1 MIVVLAG
8 CAGNQQMLEDFIAGG
23 ETTDGTTTDGSAT
36 DGSATGGSD
45 AGAGDPAPTTDVS
58 HAFSTY
64 PVVMPGGAVAST
76 LGTRSLLTETTGFGS
91 GTLGL
96 SARATTEGRSRAAL
110 FTAQIFP
117 VLHLQ
122 ETFGASLE
130 RPVLDAWQD
139 GWTGLGQT
147 IAIIDDFE
155 QATLPVYVTAI
166 ADRQFDVEVE
176 SPDPITGE
184 PIIEVETYDFPNVVH
199 KITYDLTHGDV
210 VTLLAGGNYNQTS
223 LNLGLGVAVTQFSQ
237 GGCSIAGCPIEDES
251 QLNEAFGDTAA
262 AASFV
267 SVAGVAKQALM
278 VRNDVDLSAA
288 QDPTGSMRAIYG
300 HIDNSHD
307 FSAVNVSI
315 ANNINTVGM
324 TYDQLR
330 AMFSGEEIEKTT
342 DAVISV
348 AAGNTGAPCGTT
360 DLNGCN
366 ALAVLLAN
374 LDQTRES
381 TIVVGATERTTGIA
395 ITDDATTESIAAY
408 SARAGAL
415 KDRFLLA
422 PGDSGF
428 LVRSAADVPSD
439 STFLTA
445 PVSLAE
451 GTLGPQMI
459 RGTSFAAPRVTGAA
473 AILRQ
478 KFPNLSG
485 AQAASVLLLTA
496 SKDINN
502 DGLDDFSGV
511 SDTFGHGKLDLG
523 AALSP
528 FGALNGP

>member
-1 MIVVLAG
+1 MFSKLPFIFFVVFLAG
-8 CAGNQQMLEDFIAGG
+8 CAGNEQMLADFISGG
-23 ETTDGTTTDGSAT
+23 DSADGGTT
-36 DGSATGGSD
+36 GGTN
-45 AGAGDPAPTTDVS
+45 TTALIDSS

-64 PVVMPGGAVAST
+64 PAVMPGGAVVSS
-76 LGTRSLLTETTGFGS
+76 LGTRSLLTATTGFGS
-91 GTLGL
+91 GALGL
-96 SARATTEGRSRAAL
+96 SARATTEGTSRAAL

-122 ETFGASLE
+122 ETFGAALE

-155 QATLPVYVTAI
+155 QVTLPVYVTAT

-176 SPDPITGE
+176 STDPVTGE
-184 PIIEVETYDFPNVVH
+184 VVTAIETYTFPDVVH
-199 KITYDLTHGDV
+199 QITYDLTHGDV
-210 VTLLAGGNYNQTS
+210 VTLLADGNYNQTS
-223 LNLGLGVAVTQFSQ
+223 LSLGLGVAVTQFSQ
-237 GGCSIAGCPIEDES
+237 GGCSIADCPIEDES
-251 QLNEAFGDTAA
+251 QLNDAFGDTAA

-267 SVAGVAKQALM
+267 SIAGVAKQALM
-278 VRNDVDLSAA
+278 VRNDVDLGSA
-288 QDPTGSMRAIYG
+288 QDPTGTMRAIYG
-300 HIDNSHD
+300 HIDNSRT

-330 AMFSGEEIEKTT
+330 AMFSGQEIATST
-342 DAVISV
+342 DAVIAV

-445 PVSLAE
+445 PVSLAQ